1 MLCTHTTLSDRMICR
16 AWSRVEKR
24 DAELSKL
31 HLVISYKNSEEER
44 IGQREKRNKNN
55 LNSFHAVSRRPCNI
69 AAGSSNRE
77 GLGGGGGAVKE
88 GIKGYTQTLADCY
101 SHFRLLIS
109 PREQN

>member
-16 AWSRVEKR
+16 AWSRVEQR

-69 AAGSSNRE
+69 AAGSSNTE
-77 GLGGGGGAVKE
+77 GLGGGVKQ
-88 GIKGYTQTLADCY
+88 GIKGCTQTLADCY